1 MKDMRD
7 KLMVKDIIKWGGGEK
22 MRSKDKLAIGKALI
36 YFSVVSVALALIGA
50 LGSDLWL
57 ASTQW
62 MLVGLTAAIWG
73 VFVLIEAEYRKKK

>member
-1 MKDMRD
+1 MRN
-7 KLMVKDIIKWGGGEK
+7 
-22 MRSKDKLAIGKALI
+22 KDKLAIGKALI
-36 YFSVVSVALALIGA
+36 YISVVCVVLALIGA

-73 VFVLIEAEYRKKK
+73 VFVLIEAEFRTKK